1 VSAASNN
8 HGLYLP
14 GLSGG
19 PAQAGRPAKVR
30 RVLLSALMREVE
42 RLKAVEG
49 SSAAAEVIGDLLAG
63 YLATLPPSYVGEPTG
78 GDDEAEAP
86 APSPSKRGRGGAG
99 A

>member
-1 VSAASNN
+1 MSVATNN

-14 GLSGG
+14 GMSGG

-49 SSAAAEVIGDLLAG
+49 SSAAAEVISDLLAG

-78 GDDEAEAP
+78 DDEAEAP
-86 APSPSKRGRGGAG
+86 TPTAPPSKRGRGA
-99 A
+99 

>member
-1 VSAASNN
+1 
-8 HGLYLP
+8 
-14 GLSGG
+14 
-19 PAQAGRPAKVR
+19 
-30 RVLLSALMREVE
+30 MREVE

-49 SSAAAEVIGDLLAG
+49 SSAAAEVISDLLAG
-63 YLATLPPSYVGEPTG
+63 YLATLPPSYVGEPT

>member
-49 SSAAAEVIGDLLAG
+49 SSAAAEVISDLLAG

-78 GDDEAEAP
+78 EEEEAP

>member
-1 VSAASNN
+1 MSVATNN

-14 GLSGG
+14 GMSGG

-30 RVLLSALMREVE
+30 RVLLSALLREVE

-49 SSAAAEVIGDLLAG
+49 SSAAAEVISDLLAG

-78 GDDEAEAP
+78 DDEAEASP
-86 APSPSKRGRGGAG
+86 PTAPPSKRGRGA
-99 A
+99 

>member
-1 VSAASNN
+1 
-8 HGLYLP
+8 
-14 GLSGG
+14 
-19 PAQAGRPAKVR
+19 
-30 RVLLSALMREVE
+30 MREVE

-49 SSAAAEVIGDLLAG
+49 SSAAAEVISDLLAG

-78 GDDEAEAP
+78 EEEEAP

>member
-8 HGLYLP
+8 HALYLP

-49 SSAAAEVIGDLLAG
+49 SSAAAEVISDLLAG

-78 GDDEAEAP
+78 EEEEAP

>member
-1 VSAASNN
+1 M
-8 HGLYLP
+8 
-14 GLSGG
+14 SGG

-49 SSAAAEVIGDLLAG
+49 SSAAAEVISDLLAG

-86 APSPSKRGRGGAG
+86 TPTAPPSKRGRGA
-99 A
+99 

>member
-1 VSAASNN
+1 MSAASNN

-49 SSAAAEVIGDLLAG
+49 SSAAAEVISDLLAG

-78 GDDEAEAP
+78 EEEEAP

>member
-1 VSAASNN
+1 MSAASNN
-8 HGLYLP
+8 HALYLP

-49 SSAAAEVIGDLLAG
+49 SSAAAEVISDLLAG
-63 YLATLPPSYVGEPTG
+63 YLATLPPSYVGEPT

>member
-1 VSAASNN
+1 VSVATNN

-14 GLSGG
+14 GMSGG

-30 RVLLSALMREVE
+30 RVLLSALLREVE

-49 SSAAAEVIGDLLAG
+49 SSAAVISDLLAG

-86 APSPSKRGRGGAG
+86 TPTAPPSKRGRGA
-99 A
+99 